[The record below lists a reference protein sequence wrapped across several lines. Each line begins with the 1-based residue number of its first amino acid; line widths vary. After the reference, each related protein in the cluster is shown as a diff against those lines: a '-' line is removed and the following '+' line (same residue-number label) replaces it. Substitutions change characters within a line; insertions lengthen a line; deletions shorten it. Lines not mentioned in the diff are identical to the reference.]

1 MSLDEYPE
9 FLMNDVVLIGRVGRD
24 PDPKYFESGN
34 ALATLSLA
42 VDRPRDQGKPVWV
55 ELEIWGKT
63 AEVAINYVRRGR
75 EVAVTGRLKFDS
87 WLDKTTGKPRS
98 GVKVVVRDFGL
109 LGKAQTQD
117 SPPPQD
123 VGYNDNYF

>member
-24 PDPKYFESGN
+24 PEPKYFESGN
-34 ALATLSLA
+34 TLATFSLA
-42 VDRPRDQGKPVWV
+42 VDRPRDKDNPDWF

-63 AEVAINYVRRGR
+63 AEVAINYVKRGR

-98 GVKVVVRDFGL
+98 GVKVVVRDLDL
-109 LGKAQTQD
+109 LGKAQAQ
-117 SPPPQD
+117 SPPATRD
-123 VGYNDNYF
+123 VDYDENYF